1 MILKSGWSILRQP
14 GARHCGEDVGQQEVH
29 WNSRDTAGVPGD
41 VLKARREGRMFGVL
55 GKAKCKICEVAEESV

>member
-1 MILKSGWSILRQP
+1 M
-14 GARHCGEDVGQQEVH
+14 GQQEVL
-29 WNSRDTAGVPGD
+29 WDSRDTAAGVPGD